1 MVISRWLSPHLIDIF
16 HSFVFH
22 AKLIKSCSI
31 NTSNMSLHVFPISI
45 YLSIYQSINPL
56 TSMHLSISLSLQKKL
71 WNFKFYVRA
80 GSRPSSCFS
89 SWTSC
94 SFSCV
99 CRSCPCA
106 RCATS
111 SSVSLRCLLLGG
123 WAHGWVDLEHSQ
135 SLVETHLPTPNLAR
149 SMLVRGDI

>member
-45 YLSIYQSINPL
+45 YRSIYQPIDFHAFIDL
-56 TSMHLSISLSLQKKL
+56 SLSLQKKL

>member
-31 NTSNMSLHVFPISI
+31 NTSNMSLHVFTISI
-45 YLSIYQSINPL
+45 YLSIDLSTYWLPCIDR
-56 TSMHLSISLSLQKKL
+56 SISLSLSLYKKYL

-135 SLVETHLPTPNLAR
+135 SLVETLFQPPIWQGLC
-149 SMLVRGDI
+149 